1 MSACQIC
8 AGTLS
13 PCQRFAP
20 YPFVECARCGFI
32 FRPDLDDA
40 RLAEVYTAGD
50 YESLRGE
57 EYMRALPARL
67 SDARVRLSY
76 VRQWSPGGRLLDIG
90 AAAGAFVYEA
100 SSGGFDASGIEPV
113 PGFARVAREHF
124 GVSVT
129 GGTLSEV
136 PLPDSYYQTITLW
149 HVLEHLPD
157 PVRHLRQAADALSD
171 GGILAIEVPNA
182 GSAIAARMGSSW
194 PSLEPEVHVN
204 QFTPASLRA
213 TLAAGG
219 LSVVDLHTSTIT
231 PYLTPRARFGVRHL
245 AARAKAFAWLGS
257 IQHTHPTGHELLRA
271 VARRMS

>member
-8 AGTLS
+8 VGTLS
-13 PCQRFAP
+13 PCERFAP
-20 YPFVECARCGFI
+20 YPFVECSRCGFI

-57 EYMRALPARL
+57 EYMQQLPARL
-67 SDARVRLSY
+67 SDARVRLNY
-76 VRQWSPGGRLLDIG
+76 VRQWSSEGRLLDVG
-90 AAAGAFVYEA
+90 AAAGAFVHEA
-100 SSGGFDASGIEPV
+100 SSSGFEASGIEPTPAFV
-113 PGFARVAREHF
+113 RAAQEHF

-129 GGTLSEV
+129 EGTLSEV
-136 PLPDSYYQTITLW
+136 PLPDAYYQTITLW

-157 PVRHLRQAADALSD
+157 PVRHLRQATAALSD

-182 GSAIAARMGSSW
+182 GSAIAAKMGSSW

-204 QFTPASLRA
+204 QFTPSSLQA
-213 TLAAGG
+213 ALAAAG
-219 LSVVDLHTSTIT
+219 LSVVDVHTSTIT
-231 PYLTPRARFGVRHL
+231 PYLTPSARFDARHL

-257 IQHTHPTGHELLRA
+257 IQPTHPTGHELLRA
-271 VARRMS
+271 VARRGS